1 MEQVKIP
8 AKHVQQASLLT
19 EAQAE
24 PLMWKPAFSTLKC
37 EKVLECSRR
46 LLSNNTLL
54 FKLVRWVN
62 FRVEHNRV
70 QPNSVDIRDTEASLD
85 SKSTM
90 TDSSRTLEMLFSDAL
105 LYLEPGQTAIF
116 MQMKEAFRLADKD
129 CSGEI
134 DADEV
139 ADMLET
145 IVAQSGTVK
154 QGEIH
159 KYVEEFMRVVDKDNS
174 GLVSFEELVEALEN
188 GLKLEVEVYTQRKP
202 KASVLV
208 ARPEHVLVAINE
220 NEDDAGDASEND
232 EPKVEANVNN
242 SRAAMPSRESYR
254 NSSQAS
260 SVEKNKRVSSAASSD
275 PAMCREHDVLNVKEF
290 SSSDIAAQM
299 KTAYVEWLL
308 EERRYEKVSMEEPL
322 LLTCLV
328 SGAGGIAKSLTEMA
342 AIVTRDRLSDELAKA
357 REELKDHTTE
367 SSSMREEKER
377 LQEVAEEGEET
388 DGKIARAKETLK
400 ELQQLH
406 EELRSFHLQL
416 ERRQED
422 SVVSAYNKIEKIMSD
437 TDEELQSCLNN
448 YEATIE
454 NHRSAFV
461 RLQEQKEK
469 LQREQHQ
476 TNEEYVALRN
486 EKTRGNEHRHV
497 TEDGGLIDTASK
509 LSTKYRFHLQP
520 LTSQQEDISSFLAG
534 LRNVIKD
541 KQEEVNKLDAKQR
554 QEDDALM
561 TELSELTSQAK
572 RLQDD

>member
-8 AKHVQQASLLT
+8 AKHVEQASLLA

-54 FKLVRWVN
+54 FKLVRWFN
-62 FRVEHNRV
+62 FRVEHDRV

-159 KYVEEFMRVVDKDNS
+159 KYVDEFMRVVDKDNS
-174 GLVSFEELVEALEN
+174 GLVSLEELVEALEN

-208 ARPEHVLVAINE
+208 ARPEHVLAAINE
-220 NEDDAGDASEND
+220 NKDNASESD

-275 PAMCREHDVLNVKEF
+275 PAMCREHDVLN
-290 SSSDIAAQM
+290 
-299 KTAYVEWLL
+299 TAYVEWLL

-322 LLTCLV
+322 LLNCLV
-328 SGAGGIAKSLTEMA
+328 SGAGGIAKSHTEMA
-342 AIVTRDRLSDELAKA
+342 EIV
-357 REELKDHTTE
+357 
-367 SSSMREEKER
+367 
-377 LQEVAEEGEET
+377 
-388 DGKIARAKETLK
+388 
-400 ELQQLH
+400 
-406 EELRSFHLQL
+406 
-416 ERRQED
+416 
-422 SVVSAYNKIEKIMSD
+422 
-437 TDEELQSCLNN
+437 
-448 YEATIE
+448 
-454 NHRSAFV
+454 
-461 RLQEQKEK
+461 
-469 LQREQHQ
+469 
-476 TNEEYVALRN
+476 
-486 EKTRGNEHRHV
+486 V
-497 TEDGGLIDTASK
+497 TS
-509 LSTKYRFHLQP
+509 
-520 LTSQQEDISSFLAG
+520 
-534 LRNVIKD
+534 
-541 KQEEVNKLDAKQR
+541 
-554 QEDDALM
+554 
-561 TELSELTSQAK
+561 
-572 RLQDD
+572 